1 MSFKTYEQTRSAVVV
16 SAAMLVK
23 YWRRG
28 DSDLSA
34 MIAELAADVDAHR
47 AATAEMNEE
56 AKSKWR
62 EAA

>member
-1 MSFKTYEQTRSAVVV
+1 MSKNYEQTRSAVVV
-16 SAAMLVK
+16 SASMLVN

-34 MIAELAADVDAHR
+34 MIAELAADVDEHR